1 MSDLDRIR
9 GVKRGASARLHALPG
24 VHSVGVGGKL
34 VEGKDTGELAIV
46 VFVEK
51 KKKREELS
59 EGQLVPS
66 QIEGIKTDV
75 VESPRV
81 RLLNADPNSISVTI
95 TPPAP
100 GTTGGNVTLSGT
112 PEDGLRVVIDLTVQ
126 ESGHDP
132 IKQVAF
138 AKTVDKITLADIAG
152 QLQKSLLKIL
162 GVNATLSTVVP
173 NQVVITGQPGY
184 TVAITNPGK
193 FVIAID
199 QTKYFKDWVRGGI
212 TIASPSVDGFATLGC
227 LATTDPTEH
236 DPEGTVVGL
245 TNFHTVCPIG
255 DKATNLRATVH
266 HPDDVVVDFQTPLL
280 NGNPFP
286 VVNDTYVMLLI
297 NDIPEPKNLLY
308 SAFYATAPGDAPAKV
323 VSGIL
328 AAATGLPNGISL
340 SKTSDNPPTITL
352 TGPATLDCKTFA
364 LPKTDP
370 KAKLTARVLKP
381 TVTENDLSFEG
392 VAATGDYGIY
402 VKINPGGVKF
412 TFGTF
417 TNPQKGQNSND
428 IAQAVSAA
436 FSRLPASLL
445 GDVTAVPTDNVV
457 RINNAQYVECRI
469 VSDIRV
475 GQPDADFGSTC
486 SDCCSDRIGRVVDAQ
501 IHSDA
506 ALIQLDPKL
515 NYKMEIQDITG
526 GIRAN
531 TAALIKGLP
540 VKKRGRT
547 TGTTTGK
554 VSYVEVSTDL
564 EEDNGLFRL
573 VENAFLIESDT
584 ADPFNLPGDSG
595 SAVLSSADNTL
606 VGLLFGARNTD
617 GIACELGPLLN
628 AFPKL
633 SLSFAPAPGD
643 DPDMLQTVPVPPPFD
658 SAERGLSTNP
668 GTPQVAFAGTKLSQR
683 LDQAESEIRQTVL
696 GKEYIGVV
704 RRHMEEGFALVN
716 HNRRVATVWRRS
728 GGPEILEALA
738 RIVQFRNERLPAEIS
753 GRPFAESM
761 NRIQQI
767 FTRYASPAFSADLNR
782 YAPKLKNFGNMTY
795 LELVAA
801 FQSEAME

>member
-1 MSDLDRIR
+1 MSDLDQIR
-9 GVKRGASARLHALPG
+9 EVKRGASAMLHAFPG

-51 KKKREELS
+51 KKEREELS

-66 QIEGIKTDV
+66 EIEGIKTDV
-75 VESPRV
+75 VEAPRV
-81 RLLNADPNSISVTI
+81 RPLNADPNSISVTI

-112 PEDGLRVVIDLTVQ
+112 TEDGLRVVIDLTVQ
-126 ESGHDP
+126 KSGGDP
-132 IKQVAF
+132 IKQFAF
-138 AKTVDKITLADIAG
+138 AKTVDKMTLAELAS
-152 QLQKSLLKIL
+152 QLQQSLSNIP
-162 GVNATLSTVVP
+162 GVNASLSIVVP
-173 NQVVITGQPGY
+173 NQVVITAQPDF
-184 TVAITNPGK
+184 TVAITNPNK

-212 TIASPSVDGFATLGC
+212 AIASPAVDGFATLGC

-245 TNFHTVCPIG
+245 TNFHIVCPIG
-255 DKATNLRATVH
+255 DKATNLKATVH
-266 HPDDVVVDFQTPLL
+266 HPDDVVVDFQTLLVNGTPL
-280 NGNPFP
+280 P

-308 SAFYATAPGDAPAKV
+308 SAFYATAPGDAPVKV

-328 AAATGLPNGISL
+328 AAATGLPNGITL
-340 SKTSDNPPTITL
+340 SQTSANPPTITL
-352 TGPATLDCKTFA
+352 TGPATLNCKTFA

-370 KAKLTARVLKP
+370 KAKLTARVRKP
-381 TVTENDLSFEG
+381 TVTENDLSFDG
-392 VAATGDYGIY
+392 VAATEDYGIY

-417 TNPQKGQNSND
+417 TNPQKGQNSSD
-428 IAQAVSAA
+428 IAKAVSAA
-436 FSRLPASLL
+436 FSRLPSSLR
-445 GDVTAVPTDNVV
+445 GNVTAVPTDNIVK
-457 RINNAQYVECRI
+457 ISNAQYVECRI

-486 SDCCSDRIGRVVDAQ
+486 SDCCSNRIGRVVDAQ
-501 IHSDA
+501 IHSDT

-526 GIRAN
+526 GIKAN
-531 TAALIKGLP
+531 TAALTKDFP

-554 VSYVEVSTDL
+554 VSYVEVSTDI

-573 VENAFLIESDT
+573 VENGFIIESDT
-584 ADPFNLPGDSG
+584 ADPFNMPGDSG
-595 SAVLSSADNTL
+595 SAVLSSTDNTL
-606 VGLLFGARNTD
+606 VGLLYGDLRTA
-617 GIACELGPLLN
+617 GVACELGPLLN

-643 DPDMLQTVPVPPPFD
+643 DPDMLQTVPVPFAF
-658 SAERGLSTNP
+658 SNVEGGLSNNP
-668 GTPQVAFAGTKLSQR
+668 GGPQVAFVGTKMSQR
-683 LDQAESEIRQTVL
+683 LNQAENEIRQTVL
-696 GKEYIGVV
+696 GKEYMGVV
-704 RRHMEEGFALVN
+704 RRHLEEGFALVN

-728 GGPEILEALA
+728 GGPEILDALA

-753 GRPFAESM
+753 GKPLAECL
-761 NRIQQI
+761 NRIQRI
-767 FTRYASPAFSADLNR
+767 FMRYASPAFSADLNR
-782 YAPKLKNFGNMTY
+782 YAPKLKNFANMTY
-795 LELVAA
+795 LELVTA